1 MLKKIMPAVMAI
13 SLCAAVSH
21 AEESITIQILH
32 KSFPNVKAEK
42 AGKSVI
48 PGLYEVE
55 AGNNVFYFSEPRKR
69 LLSFSVT
76 SSQRKGKISPRR
88 KGRSCLPGE

>member
-1 MLKKIMPAVMAI
+1 MSAVMAI
-13 SLCAAVSH
+13 FLCAAVSH

-55 AGNNVFYFSEPRKR
+55 AGNNVFTSS
-69 LLSFSVT
+69 LGTATSFSVT
-76 SSQRKGKISPRR
+76 S
-88 KGRSCLPGE
+88 